1 MTKKRMSNA
10 DLDLVYMAVFAV
22 VACLLF
28 AVFAV
33 VYGGGNN
40 QYSQQAQSAVE
51 AQGYQDVTP
60 LGYDNLS
67 CNDAQGA
74 KAGYAFEAT
83 NANGARVIL
92 TACKRQAL
100 WSPVGGWYIVTR

>member
-1 MTKKRMSNA
+1 MQIWIWFIWLFLLLWHACCLQFLPLS
-10 DLDLVYMAVFAV
+10 MAGVITNTA
-22 VACLLF
+22 
-28 AVFAV
+28 
-33 VYGGGNN
+33 NKHK
-40 QYSQQAQSAVE
+40 

>member
-1 MTKKRMSNA
+1 MTKRMSNEN
-10 DLDLVYMAVFAV
+10 LDLVYMAVIAV
-22 VACLLF
+22 VACLFF

-40 QYSQQAQSAVE
+40 KYSQQAQSAVE
-51 AQGYQDVTP
+51 AQGYTDVVP

-67 CNDAQGA
+67 CNDSQGA
-74 KAGYAFEAT
+74 KAGYPFEAT
-83 NANGARVIL
+83 NANGTRITS

-100 WSPVGGWYIVTR
+100 WTPSGGWYVVTR